1 MGELVRYKV
10 GKEHVLHHL
19 KSNEGWANKQFDE
32 VDQDRLH
39 IAMDEKPYEYKVW
52 LLSKNTLDT
61 VAHEFRLDTIQATSM
76 ETWVNVVRKGQQLT
90 CVFFPTKIDHNYLQK
105 E

>member
-39 IAMDEKPYEYKVW
+39 IAMDEKPYEYKV
-52 LLSKNTLDT
+52 
-61 VAHEFRLDTIQATSM
+61 
-76 ETWVNVVRKGQQLT
+76 
-90 CVFFPTKIDHNYLQK
+90 
-105 E
+105 